1 MGEEEITPNEKKEN
15 QSENMNGNINEHEEN
30 PPSEEM
36 DTNSENDVDENND
49 DNNLEDMTPE
59 EFAALDNQLDAL
71 NSALDDIEQKNDNIH
86 SQLLELLHANR
97 EIRNQLQQDKANTDN
112 REDVN
117 KTNEPT
123 A

>member
-1 MGEEEITPNEKKEN
+1 MGEEEITPNNIKEN
-15 QSENMNGNINEHEEN
+15 QSENMNGNINGQEEN
-30 PPSEEM
+30 PPPEEM
-36 DTNSENDVDENND
+36 DTNGENDVNEDDLDEDND
-49 DNNLEDMTPE
+49 DMSPE
-59 EFAALDNQLDAL
+59 EFAALDHQLDAL

-97 EIRNQLQQDKANTDN
+97 EIRTQLQQDKASTDN

-117 KTNEPT
+117 KTNEPK